1 MAEKTNEGKRM
12 TLDVTFTLEDVDYSQ
27 YLLSYDVSHEIEQ
40 RVNMTA
46 LDGTEYTVTQIRPSI
61 IFSLDPL
68 SDEQSESLYRILS
81 RNNIKVI
88 YTDPYLGDN
97 QFAIMRV
104 TSEINSAFVIRS
116 TGGNRYYRGDKI
128 TLRSRMVI

>member
-1 MAEKTNEGKRM
+1 M

-27 YLLSYDVSHEIEQ
+27 YLLSYDVSHKIEQ
-40 RVNMTA
+40 RASMTA

-81 RNNIKVI
+81 RTNIRVT

-104 TSEINSAFVIRS
+104 TSEINSAFVVRS
-116 TGGNRYYRGDKI
+116 TDGNRYYRGDKI
-128 TLRSRMVI
+128 TLRSRTVI

>member
-1 MAEKTNEGKRM
+1 M